1 MRIPFRIDPAFR
13 FRLRQDERHPVMD
26 EGDGFAGLTRKNN
39 EMGKVVFQTV
49 KPAQPGELAAFGHDG
64 VFIPGFGLA
73 GRRGHMLPLVVPGG
87 RDHAAVGCPGVPEAG
102 LLRRGLHTGVGN
114 GAADPRNVKAP
125 DHRENAL
132 LSGFAGGNDR
142 HHGIREHLSLRD
154 ERLCHFLNTG
164 PVQPRA
170 LRRLYDRAQ
179 LGGHLHI
186 IAAAHIGNPPV

>member
-1 MRIPFRIDPAFR
+1 
-13 FRLRQDERHPVMD
+13 MD
-26 EGDGFAGLTRKNN
+26 EGNGFGWLTGKDNK
-39 EMGKVVFQTV
+39 MGEVILQPV
-49 KPAQPGELAAFGHDG
+49 KPAQPGKLAAFGHNSI
-64 VFIPGFGLA
+64 FISGLGLA
-73 GRRGHMLPLVVPGG
+73 GRCGHMLPLVVPGG
-87 RDHAAVGCPGVPEAG
+87 RDHAAVGCPGLPEAG
-102 LLRRGLHTGVGN
+102 LFRRGLDTGVGN
-114 GAADPRNVKAP
+114 GAADAGNMKAP

-132 LSGFAGGNDR
+132 LAGLAGGDDR